1 MLDRVFRLI
10 FYEKINKNCNVY
22 RRGGTTMIKRIFII
36 SIKLFL
42 VAKEKN
48 VNEKLV
54 GIYPIF

>member
-1 MLDRVFRLI
+1 
-10 FYEKINKNCNVY
+10 
-22 RRGGTTMIKRIFII
+22 MIKRIFII